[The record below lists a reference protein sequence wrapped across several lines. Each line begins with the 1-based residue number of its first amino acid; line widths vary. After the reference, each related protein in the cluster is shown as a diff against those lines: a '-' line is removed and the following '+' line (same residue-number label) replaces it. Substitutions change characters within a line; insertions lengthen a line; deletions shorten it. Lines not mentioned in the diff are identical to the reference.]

1 MADNPA
7 MKSLL
12 EEGRR
17 VVELRASG
25 IARWFEVAFLLFW
38 LAGWAAGEVFGVW
51 ILVSVIA
58 AALKLPI
65 HGVPTIPAGGAGLAG
80 AAAMFAFGLLWL
92 SFWTLG
98 GVAAAT
104 RVLQM
109 LWGVD
114 RIEWDGAGVRR
125 ISRFGP
131 FRRTREFTREEIR
144 AVRFR
149 RGGVAL
155 EMPKGAVTLTCLGS
169 RQDHAELRAEIE
181 QALGL
186 AERRAAQPELPQG
199 WESEVDPEG
208 IPVLTRS
215 RTLRRRQAMFVS
227 FLFLVLGTVVGL
239 LIGGARSGSNAPPW
253 VAPAV
258 LGLIATAV
266 GAGAAWL
273 WLGGEALRLRPSH
286 VQVVRWFGSRRWIR
300 EYAAAFI
307 RLEHSTDSDGDDWYK
322 LVLRGSAGAKT
333 VASALHDP
341 FELELLGRWIAA
353 RLGRE
358 LEIGVGVRP

>member
-1 MADNPA
+1 

-25 IARWFEVAFLLFW
+25 VGRWFEAAFLLFW

-80 AAAMFAFGLLWL
+80 AAAMFGFGLLWL

-109 LWGVD
+109 VWGVD
-114 RIEWDGAGVRR
+114 RIEWDGTGVRR
-125 ISRFGP
+125 ISRIGP
-131 FRRTREFTREEIR
+131 FRRSLEFTRDEIR
-144 AVRFR
+144 GVRLR
-149 RGGVAL
+149 RAGVAL
-155 EMPKGAVTLTCLGS
+155 DTPRAAITLTSLGS
-169 RQDHAELRAEIE
+169 RQDHIELRAEIE
-181 QALGL
+181 QFLGL
-186 AERRAAQPELPQG
+186 AEGRTNPIELPKG
-199 WESEVDPEG
+199 WESEVDVEG
-208 IPVLTRS
+208 IPVLVKS
-215 RTLRRRQAMFVS
+215 RALRRRQAMFVS
-227 FLFLVLGTVVGL
+227 FLFVALGTVAGL
-239 LIGGARSGSNAPPW
+239 LIGGASSGSNAPAW
-253 VAPAV
+253 VPPTV
-258 LGLIATAV
+258 LSVLATAV

-322 LVLRGSAGAKT
+322 LVLRGSSGAKT
-333 VASALHDP
+333 LASALHDS
-341 FELELLGRWIAA
+341 FELEMLGRWIAA

-358 LEIGVGVRP
+358 LEIGMGVRP